1 MIARKVKPGV
11 LEIIDVQS
19 QDELESYTLLELSD
33 KDAYLLA
40 TSAKQLNKDGHVVTI
55 NYESG
60 DETDSMFKA
69 LAHSHQ
75 QTNSKNFIDE
85 MKKYV
90 IDKDVVIPGTSL
102 LIRDI
107 KNGTIKVAYRKNSPS
122 KEGTI
127 NRLFVTNAIRDK
139 FFDDVRVCKKHKQ
152 DPNTWI
158 LDKQDKKAYDYWCN
172 YMNEQY
178 VNILNIIKESK
189 RGENES
195 K

>member
-40 TSAKQLNKDGHVVTI
+40 TSAKQFTKDGHVVTI

-69 LAHSHQ
+69 LAHHHQ
-75 QTNSKNFIDE
+75 ETNSKNFIDE

-90 IDKDVVIPGTSL
+90 IDKDVMIPGTSL

-127 NRLFVTNAIRDK
+127 NRLFVTNKVRDQ

-178 VNILNIIKESK
+178 VNILNYIKESK
-189 RGENES
+189 DS
-195 K
+195 KKCE